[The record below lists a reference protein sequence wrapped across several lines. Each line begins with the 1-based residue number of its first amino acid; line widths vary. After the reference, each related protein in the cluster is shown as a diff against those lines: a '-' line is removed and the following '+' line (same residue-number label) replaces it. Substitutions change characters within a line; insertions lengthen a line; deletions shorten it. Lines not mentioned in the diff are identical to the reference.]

1 MPGCRSFEEEES
13 DMDVAPIYV
22 CAWLAKTYFLYTS
35 SCSGLFIERWHQQ
48 LQRAEPLGHAGVPL
62 NVIGFF
68 AMPGVFLS
76 LILTGSAHDPKLV
89 LATFLNAVLYAALF
103 AWWRAYRKRKLGQPK
118 VA

>member
-1 MPGCRSFEEEES
+1 MNRHRLQGLLVPLLVGTV
-13 DMDVAPIYV
+13 VACVTMVPI
-22 CAWLAKTYFLYTS
+22 LIGEGRDLPTYAS
-35 SCSGLFIERWHQQ
+35 
-48 LQRAEPLGHAGVPL
+48 VPL

-89 LATFLNAVLYAALF
+89 LATVLNAVLYAALF
-103 AWWRAYRKRKLGQPK
+103 AWWRAYRKRKLGQAK